1 MMFLFVR
8 CVRSILLNKKK
19 ILSKNSR
26 ACVCVCACLVCIY
39 LYSFWFCYIVLFHY
53 VVITTTLNILR
64 VFSCSF
70 FFPFYFADFDVNK
83 IKIKE
88 ETITLIGYVDCAPY
102 TYSQSVIRYYW
113 SSCWAVNSSSP
124 IECFINPESPITT
137 CLPQVAT
144 GTVYKN
150 GQHRWTLH
158 TTSIRR
164 SSQTVRKISPHIL
177 HKEVQF
183 RLAFDTNRW
192 RNLIYV
198 LLLYVY

>member
-1 MMFLFVR
+1 M
-8 CVRSILLNKKK
+8 
-19 ILSKNSR
+19 
-26 ACVCVCACLVCIY
+26 CVCVRAWCVYIYTVFDSAILSFPITSSSPPPLISCVCF
-39 LYSFWFCYIVLFHY
+39 LVLF
-53 VVITTTLNILR
+53 
-64 VFSCSF
+64 FS
-70 FFPFYFADFDVNK
+70 PFYFADFDVNK

-102 TYSQSVIRYYW
+102 TYGQSVIRYYW

-177 HKEVQF
+177 HKEVQL
-183 RLAFDTNRW
+183 RLAFDTNR
-192 RNLIYV
+192 
-198 LLLYVY
+198 